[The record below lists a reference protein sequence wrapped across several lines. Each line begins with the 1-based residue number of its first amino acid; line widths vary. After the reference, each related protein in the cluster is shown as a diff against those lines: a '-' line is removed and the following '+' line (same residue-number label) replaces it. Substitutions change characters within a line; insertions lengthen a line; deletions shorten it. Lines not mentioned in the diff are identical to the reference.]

1 MSPTFSQRFAER
13 PTLALSN
20 GKNGNASATWLSLY
34 FRRYMTIILILLLL
48 VTLAFT
54 GWMFLQQRQE
64 LKRLNSNLNKQATEL
79 KRQQQLWE
87 GNLLAQ
93 EAERQRIAAQ
103 LHDEVCTKMGV
114 LHLTFH
120 RLRRTEPDKEEY
132 EEMSDEINDL
142 IGETLGLTRRIS
154 HELVPPTLE
163 GFGLVEALEEWCEQI
178 RNTGSA
184 DVRLQHN
191 LERSDLGDVN
201 SELNL
206 FRIIQE
212 LSNNTL
218 KHASASFITI
228 DLHKEEDVIAFQYC
242 DNGIGFDPDSLSD
255 KGFGLQNI
263 MNRAKMIGAS
273 VDMSTAPD
281 HGFEIRLTIPVMS
294 EKQ

>member
-1 MSPTFSQRFAER
+1 MTF
-13 PTLALSN
+13 L
-20 GKNGNASATWLSLY
+20 
-34 FRRYMTIILILLLL
+34 LILLLL
-48 VTLAFT
+48 AALVFV
-54 GWMFLQQRQE
+54 GWMFLQQRRK
-64 LKRLNSNLNKQATEL
+64 LKQLSKLLHNQSIEM

-120 RLRRTEPDKEEY
+120 RLRRTEPDKQEY
-132 EEMSDEINDL
+132 EEMCDEINEL

-212 LSNNTL
+212 LCNNTL

-228 DLHKEEDVIAFQYC
+228 DLHKEEEVIAFQYC
-242 DNGIGFDPDSLSD
+242 DNGIGFDPENLSD

-263 MNRAKMIGAS
+263 MNRAKMIGAT
-273 VDMSTAPD
+273 VAMSTAPD